1 MAPSPLDK
9 QTASCSSPHDWIM
22 SLVMDLTA
30 LCDMCGGEND
40 TNGHQFAVFSVRI
53 ASLPATLWLPACPPP
68 SHPIGVL
75 VVCIDHTSKNYLKWQ
90 AVQLAIYLIVG
101 K

>member
-1 MAPSPLDK
+1 M
-9 QTASCSSPHDWIM
+9 M

-30 LCDMCGGEND
+30 LSDMWGGEND

-53 ASLPATLWLPACPPP
+53 ASLPATLWLPTCPLP
-68 SHPIGVL
+68 SHPKEVL
-75 VVCIDHTSKNYLKWQ
+75 VVCIDYTSKNNLKWQ